1 MGTAQRP
8 YSSTNVVPRCATGHP
23 QTHDNC
29 PEFAAV
35 EPRIV
40 FVVDNDAQHR
50 DELRDALEDLG
61 FEVETFSICA
71 TFLATHQSGR
81 RGCLLVNASTPG
93 IGVIE
98 LIKKARSNG
107 CGLAVIAMAT
117 RFTTARVV
125 EAMKAGASDCLDMPA
140 AGHLLTCSLDKAF
153 EEADSMVDA
162 LALRS
167 LAMQRVATL
176 TARQREILD
185 LITIGQPSKNIAAD
199 LQISQRTVENHRA
212 AIARKTCSRSLSEVV
227 HTAVCADCS
236 LMKAARN

>member
-1 MGTAQRP
+1 MVTVQRP
-8 YSSTNVVPRCATGHP
+8 YSSTLVVPRRATGLL
-23 QTHDNC
+23 QAHDSSAA
-29 PEFAAV
+29 FAAV

-50 DELRDALEDLG
+50 GELRDALEDLG
-61 FEVETFSICA
+61 YEVETFGNCA

-81 RGCLLVNASTPG
+81 RGCILVDVSRPG
-93 IGVIE
+93 IGGIE
-98 LIKKARSNG
+98 LIRKVTSNG
-107 CGLAVIAMAT
+107 CGPAVIAMAT

-140 AGHLLTCSLDKAF
+140 ADHLLISTLDTAF
-153 EEADSMVDA
+153 EEADSIVDA
-162 LALRS
+162 LAFRS
-167 LAMQRVATL
+167 LALQRVSTL

-185 LITIGQPSKNIAAD
+185 LITIGQPSKNIAVD

-227 HTAVCADCS
+227 HTAICADCS
-236 LMKAARN
+236 LMKARH